1 MNPTKTKKI
10 KTINKKTLIVTMDIG
25 KTVHFGYFRAPNG
38 EDVKPFPF
46 YNSEKS
52 FTELWDKICEFKSKK
67 NLDEIV
73 VGFESTG
80 PYAEPLFHFL
90 RKKSVRLVQVNPVHT
105 KRVKELEGNSP
116 NKTDKKDPKV
126 IADVISLGHAL
137 TLVVPEGA
145 AAQLRRLTL
154 ARERTIKSRTIMI
167 NQLQD
172 LIFVIF
178 PEFSQIMKNM
188 KTKSAKYLI
197 KNYPTPD
204 SIVNLGLSDLTVILK
219 RLSRGRL
226 GQKRAETLFN
236 AAKTSVGIREGR
248 ESILIEIE
256 HFISEIEQKDQFVND
271 LEHQMENHLNEIP
284 YSRNILSVKG
294 LSTITVAGLIG
305 EVGDFKKFDTIP
317 EITKLAG
324 LDLYEIS
331 SGKHRGRHRI
341 SKRGRPLMRKLLF
354 FASINAVK
362 SGGIMHETYK
372 QMLDRGMIKMKALV
386 AVSRKL
392 LRIIL
397 ALVHNDTEYM
407 TDYCNEHHRK
417 LAA

>member
-1 MNPTKTKKI
+1 MKTTKTKKI

-38 EDVKPFPF
+38 KDIKPFPF
-46 YNSEKS
+46 YNFEKS
-52 FTELWDKICEFKSKK
+52 FNEFWNKICKFKTEQ
-67 NLDEIV
+67 NLEEII

-90 RKKSVRLVQVNPVHT
+90 RKKPVNLVQVNPVHT

-137 TLVVPEGA
+137 TLIVPEGA
-145 AAQLRRLTL
+145 SAQLRRLSQ
-154 ARERTIKSRTIMI
+154 ARERAIKGRTAMI
-167 NQLQD
+167 NQIQD

-178 PEFSQIMKNM
+178 PEFSQTMKNT
-188 KTKSAKYLI
+188 KTKSSKYLI
-197 KNYPTPD
+197 RNYPAPD
-204 SIVNLGLSDLTVILK
+204 SIVKLGLETLTMTLK
-219 RLSRGRL
+219 KVSRGQL
-226 GQKRAETLFN
+226 GQERAKALFK
-236 AAKTSVGIREGR
+236 AAQTSVGIKEGR
-248 ESILIEIE
+248 ESILIEID
-256 HFISEIEQKDQFVND
+256 HFISNIEQKDQFING
-271 LEHQMENHLNEIP
+271 LEQQMQKYLIQVP
-284 YSRNILSVKG
+284 YSHSILSIKG
-294 LSTITVAGLIG
+294 ISNVTVAGLIG
-305 EVGDFKKFDTIP
+305 EVGDFKKFNTIS

-331 SGKHRGRHRI
+331 SGSHRGRHRI

-372 QMLDRGMIKMKALV
+372 QMLDRGMIKMKALT
-386 AVSRKL
+386 AISRKL
-392 LRIIL
+392 LCIVF
-397 ALVHNDTEYM
+397 ALVRNNTEYVM
-407 TDYCNEHHRK
+407 NYSNDHHNK